1 MKKGFYLLMGL
12 IVLFF
17 MATSCTNYHFG
28 VPDRAL
34 GVPPEFSQTEEAIA
48 RAEQSSGAKYC
59 PEKIAKAKELATKGV
74 ETYWAC
80 RTAEAMGLL
89 AEARD
94 LAKQAEGCQP
104 PPPPA
109 PPKPAPAPAPPVEKD
124 SDNDGV
130 PDSRDK
136 CPGTPAGVAV
146 DKDGCPLDSD
156 KDGVPDYLDKC
167 PGTPA
172 GVAVDKD
179 GCPLDSDKDGVP
191 DYLDKC
197 PGTPAG
203 VTVDKDGCPP
213 APKVIDKIILHVLFD
228 LDKSTLKLSS
238 LDELQKAVAFV
249 KKYPGANVRLDGYT
263 DSLGTDAYNI
273 KLSERRA
280 AAVRDYLI
288 KEAGVDSSKITAVG
302 HGKADPVADNKTAEG
317 RAKNRRVEV
326 SILSD

>member
-1 MKKGFYLLMGL
+1 
-12 IVLFF
+12 
-17 MATSCTNYHFG
+17 
-28 VPDRAL
+28 
-34 GVPPEFSQTEEAIA
+34 
-48 RAEQSSGAKYC
+48 
-59 PEKIAKAKELATKGV
+59 
-74 ETYWAC
+74 
-80 RTAEAMGLL
+80 
-89 AEARD
+89 
-94 LAKQAEGCQP
+94 
-104 PPPPA
+104 
-109 PPKPAPAPAPPVEKD
+109 VEKD

-228 LDKSTLKLSS
+228 LDKSTLKPSS